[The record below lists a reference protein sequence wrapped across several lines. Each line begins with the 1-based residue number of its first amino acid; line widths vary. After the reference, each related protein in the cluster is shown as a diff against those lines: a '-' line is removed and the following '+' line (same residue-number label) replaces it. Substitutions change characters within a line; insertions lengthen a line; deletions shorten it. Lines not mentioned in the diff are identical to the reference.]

1 MNEPSKVYEFS
12 ALKSMLLMLGA
23 YTFSYCLG
31 LTIHETGHALAYLI
45 VGGISDIEIHVNPFT
60 ESHVSCSY
68 VPIKFFPFTG
78 AMGPLFNLFCSS
90 IITLV
95 LWRKRNP
102 KLLPLLMLAGT
113 NFIVEGVGILI
124 DIGDLP
130 MLSDWGKVMEIGG
143 VSPIIMGIIAAVFII
158 IGSTI
163 MLLLMP
169 LVNVSLR
176 DSYWKR
182 VFISSGSILYFIFVV
197 FYVSIFAP
205 NLLEDKSIPL
215 FSAIGFNIL
224 LMALYK
230 PAFPVLDR
238 ISHTEISKVDWSAI
252 IIAFG
257 AAVAII
263 SVDLIF
269 FY

>member
-78 AMGPLFNLFCSS
+78 AMGPLFNLLCSS
-90 IITLV
+90 ILILV

-102 KLLPLLMLAGT
+102 KLLPLLMCAGT
-113 NFIVEGVGILI
+113 NFIVEGVGIFI
-124 DIGDLP
+124 DIADLP
-130 MLSDWGKVMEIGG
+130 MLSDWGKVMVIGG
-143 VSPIIMGIIAAVFII
+143 VSPIIMSIIGAIFII
-158 IGSTI
+158 IGSVV

-169 LVNVSLR
+169 LINVSSH
-176 DSYWKR
+176 DSYSRR
-182 VFISSGSILYFIFVV
+182 VLILSGSILYFTFSV
-197 FYVSIFAP
+197 FYVSRFVP
-205 NLLEDKSIPL
+205 NLLENKLIPL
-215 FSAIGFNIL
+215 FSAIGFTVL

-230 PAFPVLDR
+230 PVFPVLDR

-252 IIAFG
+252 TIAFG
-257 AAVAII
+257 AAIAII